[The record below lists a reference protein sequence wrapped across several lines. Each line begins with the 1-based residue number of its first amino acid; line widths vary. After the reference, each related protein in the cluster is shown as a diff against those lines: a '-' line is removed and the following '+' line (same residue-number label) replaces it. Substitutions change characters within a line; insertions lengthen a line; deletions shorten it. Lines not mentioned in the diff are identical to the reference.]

1 MTARTQHKRERL
13 DVSPIEILER
23 LPSIGRLMIN
33 SENLGATHERIG
45 KVEKV
50 RLLDGWIVCEGA
62 EHNSR
67 IELAAIDTITVDR
80 TSVMR
85 EKSYPRIEL
94 RDKDGKTICN
104 ITGFEGLEPFDSVLG
119 EFPQGSELP
128 LEERKSGASAERKE
142 LDEND
147 IGLTPFSAA
156 ERNGG
161 QISVEFRQPSFWQAW
176 EGDAPKINPAMGYI
190 NIILPDFHLHLQG
203 GSVTDW
209 RCEADGEQTRF
220 IALGEEGETGLTVSG
235 ATANFG

>member
-1 MTARTQHKRERL
+1 MTARIHHRRERL
-13 DVSPIEILER
+13 DISPIEILER

-50 RLLDGWIVCEGA
+50 RLVDGWIICEGT

-67 IELAAIDTITVDR
+67 IELAAIDTIIVDR

-94 RDKDGKTICN
+94 RDKDVKNICN
-104 ITGFEGLEPFDSVLG
+104 ITGFEGLEPFDAVLG

-128 LEERKSGASAERKE
+128 IEERKSGTSAERKE

-147 IGLTPFSAA
+147 MGLTPFSAA

-161 QISVEFRQPSFWQAW
+161 RISIEFHQPSFRQTWQ
-176 EGDAPKINPAMGYI
+176 GDVPKINPAMGYI
-190 NIILPDFHLHLQG
+190 NVILPDFHLHLQG
-203 GSVTDW
+203 GSVTGWQRED
-209 RCEADGEQTRF
+209 DDEQTRF
-220 IALGEEGETGLTVSG
+220 IAVGAEGEKGLIVSG
-235 ATANFG
+235 ATSNFG